1 MKEIRI
7 YVRTEEDEIEKCLNI
22 LHPVLEALFESE
34 DIVITTDE
42 GEDED

>member
-7 YVRTEEDEIEKCLNI
+7 YVRTGKKEIEKCIDI
-22 LHPVLEALFESE
+22 LDPVLTALFSTE

-42 GEDED
+42 VEDV